1 MTVYRYP
8 HSDWQPLFLPQPAL
22 ELLFSFVA
30 IRLLLGMVFPFL
42 LLPGLARLF
51 LRLLLRFLLVLV
63 SGKSGVVSLVRS
75 LGVFE

>member
-8 HSDWQPLFLPQPAL
+8 HWQPLFLPQPAL
-22 ELLFSFVA
+22 ELLFSFIA

-42 LLPGLARLF
+42 PLPGLARLF